1 MNKAELIN
9 AIAESANISKTSAA
23 QALDG
28 TLEAIKTALSKGDQ
42 VALIGFGT
50 FSVKERAERNG
61 RNPKTGDPIKIAA
74 TKVPNFRAGKMLK
87 DAVKYI
93 K

>member
-1 MNKAELIN
+1 MNKADLVS
-9 AIAESANISKTSAA
+9 AIAESANISKVSAA

-28 TLEAIKTALSKGDQ
+28 IIEAVTNSLQKGEP

-50 FSVKERAERNG
+50 FSVKSRAERNG
-61 RNPKTGDPIKIAA
+61 RNPKTGDPIKIPAA
-74 TKVPNFRAGKMLK
+74 KVPNFKPGKMLK
-87 DAVKYI
+87 DAVKSL

>member
-1 MNKAELIN
+1 MNKADLVS
-9 AIAESANISKTSAA
+9 AIAESANISKASAA

-28 TLEAIKTALSKGDQ
+28 MIEAVTNSLQKGEP

-50 FSVKERAERNG
+50 FSVKSRAERNG

-74 TKVPNFRAGKMLK
+74 AKVPNFKPGKMLK
-87 DAVKYI
+87 DAVKFL

>member
-1 MNKAELIN
+1 MNKADLVS
-9 AIAESANISKTSAA
+9 AIAESANISKASAA

-28 TLEAIKTALSKGDQ
+28 MIEAVTNSLQKGEP

-50 FSVKERAERNG
+50 FSVKSRAERNG

-74 TKVPNFRAGKMLK
+74 AKVPNFKPGKMLK
-87 DAVKYI
+87 DAVKYL

>member
-1 MNKAELIN
+1 MNKSDLVS
-9 AIAESANISKTSAA
+9 AIAESANLSKVAAA

-28 TLEAIKTALSKGDQ
+28 MLEAVVNALKEGEQ

-50 FSVKERAERNG
+50 FSVKDRAERNG

-74 TKVPNFRAGKMLK
+74 AKVPNFKPGKMLK
-87 DAVKYI
+87 DAVKYS